1 MSHNNGEIKERG
13 KFMFIE
19 IRNLW
24 KSYQVGNFKID
35 ALKDV
40 SMNLDKGKFYVVLG
54 PSGSGKTTLLNILGG
69 IDRVDSGKVTVD
81 GEDLTSLDAM
91 ALTNYRRKKL
101 GFIFQF
107 YNLVTSLTVL
117 ENVLSTKYLSEDGL
131 DPKEVLEVVGMWEHK
146 DKFPFELSGG
156 EQQRVAIAR
165 AVVKNPSI
173 ILCDEPTGALD
184 FENAKRVL
192 KLLEDINKKYGTTII
207 LATHNTAIAKMSHKI
222 IRLRSGELVEFADN
236 PSPIPAEEVVW

>member
-1 MSHNNGEIKERG
+1 MYNNNRSLERG
-13 KFMFIE
+13 SFMFIE
-19 IRNLW
+19 IKDLS
-24 KSYQVGNFKID
+24 KSYQVGLTKIN
-35 ALKDV
+35 ALKKI
-40 SMNLDKGKFYVVLG
+40 SLDLEKGKMYVILG

-69 IDRVDSGKVTVD
+69 IDKPDEGKVIVD
-81 GEDLTSLDAM
+81 GEDITNYNDKE
-91 ALTNYRRKKL
+91 LTNYRRRKL

-107 YNLVTSLTVL
+107 YNLVNSLTVL
-117 ENVLSTKYLSEDGL
+117 ENVLSTKYLSENGL
-131 DPKEVLEVVGMWEHK
+131 DPKEVLEIVGMWEHR

-192 KLLEDINKKYGTTII
+192 KLLEDINKRYGTTII
-207 LATHNTAIAKMSHKI
+207 IATHNTAISKMSHKI
-222 IRLRSGELVEFADN
+222 IRLRSGELVEYQDN
-236 PSPIPAEEVVW
+236 PSPAPAEEVVW

>member
-1 MSHNNGEIKERG
+1 
-13 KFMFIE
+13 MFIE
-19 IRNLW
+19 IKDLS
-24 KSYQVGNFKID
+24 KSYQVGLTKID
-35 ALKDV
+35 TLKKLSIDFE
-40 SMNLDKGKFYVVLG
+40 KGKIYVILG

-69 IDRVDSGKVTVD
+69 IDKPGEGKVIVD
-81 GEDLTSLDAM
+81 GEDITNYNDRE
-91 ALTNYRRKKL
+91 LTNYRRRKL

-107 YNLVTSLTVL
+107 YNLVNSLTVL
-117 ENVLSTKYLSEDGL
+117 ENVLSTKYLSENGL
-131 DPKEVLEVVGMWEHK
+131 DPKEVLEVVGMWEHR

-192 KLLEDINKKYGTTII
+192 KLLEDINKRYGTTII
-207 LATHNTAIAKMSHKI
+207 IATHNTAIAKMSHKI
-222 IRLRSGELVEFADN
+222 IRLRSGELVEYQDN
-236 PSPIPAEEVVW
+236 PSPAPSEEVVW

>member
-1 MSHNNGEIKERG
+1 
-13 KFMFIE
+13 MFIE
-19 IRNLW
+19 IKDLS
-24 KSYQVGNFKID
+24 KSYQVGLTKID
-35 ALKDV
+35 ALKKLSIDFE
-40 SMNLDKGKFYVVLG
+40 KGKIYVILG

-69 IDRVDSGKVTVD
+69 IDKPDEGKVIVD
-81 GEDLTSLDAM
+81 GEDITNYNDRE
-91 ALTNYRRKKL
+91 LTNYRRRKL

-107 YNLVTSLTVL
+107 YNLVNSLTVL
-117 ENVLSTKYLSEDGL
+117 ENVLSTKYLSENGL
-131 DPKEVLEVVGMWEHK
+131 DPKEVLEVVGMWEHR

-192 KLLEDINKKYGTTII
+192 KLLEDINKRYGTTII
-207 LATHNTAIAKMSHKI
+207 IATHNTAIAKMSHKI
-222 IRLRSGELVEFADN
+222 IRLRSGELVEYQDN
-236 PSPIPAEEVVW
+236 PSPAPAEEVVW

>member
-1 MSHNNGEIKERG
+1 
-13 KFMFIE
+13 MFIE
-19 IRNLW
+19 VKDLS
-24 KSYQVGNFKID
+24 KTYQVGMTKIN
-35 ALKDV
+35 ALKNV
-40 SMNLDKGKFYVVLG
+40 SIDLEKGKLYVVLG

-69 IDRVDSGKVTVD
+69 IDRPDAGKVVVD
-81 GEDLTSLDAM
+81 GEDITNYNDRE
-91 ALTNYRRKKL
+91 LTNYRRRKL
-101 GFIFQF
+101 GFVFQF
-107 YNLVTSLTVL
+107 YNLVNSLTVL

-131 DPKEVLEVVGMWEHK
+131 DPKEVLEIVGMWEHR

-207 LATHNTAIAKMSHKI
+207 IATHNTAIAKMSHKI
-222 IRLRSGELVEFADN
+222 IRLRSGELIEYADN
-236 PSPIPAEEVVW
+236 PSPVFAEEVVW

>member
-1 MSHNNGEIKERG
+1 MLIEIK
-13 KFMFIE
+13 
-19 IRNLW
+19 NLS
-24 KSYQVGNFKID
+24 KSYQVGVTRIN

-40 SMNLDKGKFYVVLG
+40 SLELEKGKLYVVLG

-69 IDRVDSGKVTVD
+69 IDKPDQGEVIVD
-81 GEDLTSLDAM
+81 GEDITQYKDRE
-91 ALTNYRRKKL
+91 LTNYRRKKL
-101 GFIFQF
+101 GFVFQF
-107 YNLVTSLTVL
+107 YNLVNSLTVL
-117 ENVLSTKYLSEDGL
+117 ENVLSTKNLSEDGL
-131 DPKEVLEVVGMWEHK
+131 DPKEVLEIVGMWEHR

-165 AVVKNPSI
+165 AVVKNPAI

-207 LATHNTAIAKMSHKI
+207 IATHNTAIAKMSHKI
-222 IRLRSGELVEFADN
+222 IRLRSGELVEYADN
-236 PSPIPAEEVVW
+236 PAPIPAEEVTW

>member
-1 MSHNNGEIKERG
+1 MFVEIK
-13 KFMFIE
+13 
-19 IRNLW
+19 NLW
-24 KSYQVGNFKID
+24 KSYRIGGFKIH

-40 SMNLDKGKFYVVLG
+40 SLDLEKGKFYVILG

-69 IDRVDSGKVTVD
+69 IDKPDAGKVIVE
-81 GEDLTSLDAM
+81 GEDIASYDSKT
-91 ALTNYRRKKL
+91 LTNYRRKKL
-101 GFIFQF
+101 GFVFQF
-107 YNLVTSLTVL
+107 YNLVNSLTVY

-131 DPKEVLEVVGMWEHK
+131 DPEEVLKTVGMWEHR

-165 AVVKNPSI
+165 AVVKNPAI

-192 KLLEDINKKYGTTII
+192 ALLEEINKKYGTTII
-207 LATHNTAIAKMSHKI
+207 IATHNTAISKMSHKI
-222 IRLRSGELVEFADN
+222 IRLRSGELIELSDN
-236 PSPIPAEEVVW
+236 PSPTSAEEVIW

>member
-1 MSHNNGEIKERG
+1 
-13 KFMFIE
+13 MFIE
-19 IRNLW
+19 IKDLS
-24 KSYQVGNFKID
+24 KTYQVGVTKIN
-35 ALKDV
+35 ALKNV
-40 SMNLDKGKFYVVLG
+40 SIDLEKGKLYVVLG

-69 IDRVDSGKVTVD
+69 IDKPDAGKVVVD
-81 GEDLTSLDAM
+81 GEDITNYNDKE
-91 ALTNYRRKKL
+91 LTNYRRRKL
-101 GFIFQF
+101 GFVFQF
-107 YNLVTSLTVL
+107 YNLVNSLTVL
-117 ENVLSTKYLSEDGL
+117 ENVLSTKYLSENGL
-131 DPKEVLEVVGMWEHK
+131 DPKEVLEIVGMWEHK

-207 LATHNTAIAKMSHKI
+207 IATHNTAISKMSHKI
-222 IRLRSGELVEFADN
+222 IRLRSGELVEYADN